1 MASDSNL
8 NRLRALNVCDLS
20 DALDTVGLPPAVTG
34 LVATSA
40 ARPIAGRAVTVKL
53 MSGQAPEVPPDLCT
67 AAVEAAGPDK
77 VIVVEQRTAIDAA
90 SWGGLL
96 SQAAR
101 YRGISGTIVDG
112 AVRDV
117 EESDAIGYTVY
128 ARSMTART
136 ARGRIHEAG
145 CQTPIRL
152 GDTIVRPGDYVAI
165 DRGGCVVI
173 PQTHVEQVLAT
184 AEQILTKSQLLA
196 KTVQQGMPVSQAMDA
211 GYETTLQRLK
221 ALAGSLTGESH
232 NKSVGRTG
240 AGGRTIALARSRFV

>member
-20 DALDTVGLPPAVTG
+20 DALDTLGLPPAVTG

-53 MSGQAPEVPPDLCT
+53 MPGQAPGGSARHLCT
-67 AAVEAAGPDK
+67 AAVEAAGPDN

-112 AVRDV
+112 PVRDV
-117 EESDAIGYTVY
+117 EESNAIGYTVY

-136 ARGRIHEAG
+136 ARGRIHEAE

-152 GDTIVRPGDYVAI
+152 GDTIVGPGDYVAI
-165 DRGGCVVI
+165 DRSGCVVI

-196 KTVQQGMPVSQAMDA
+196 KTVQQGVPISQAMDT
-211 GYETTLQRLK
+211 GYETMLQRLK
-221 ALAGSLTGESH
+221 ASS
-232 NKSVGRTG
+232 
-240 AGGRTIALARSRFV
+240 

>member
-8 NRLRALNVCDLS
+8 NRLRALSVCDLS
-20 DALDTVGLPPAVTG
+20 DALDTLGLPPAVTG

-53 MSGQAPEVPPDLCT
+53 MSGQAPGGSHRHLCT
-67 AAVEAAGPDK
+67 AAVEVAGPDS
-77 VIVVEQRTAIDAA
+77 VIVVEQRTTIDAA

-112 AVRDV
+112 PVRDV
-117 EESDAIGYTVY
+117 EESNTIGYTVY

-136 ARGRIHEAG
+136 ARGRIHEAE

-152 GDTIVRPGDYVAI
+152 GDTIVGPGDYVAI
-165 DRGGCVVI
+165 DCSGCVVI

-196 KTVQQGMPVSQAMDA
+196 KTVQQGTPVSQAMDA
-211 GYETTLQRLK
+211 GYETMLQRLK
-221 ALAGSLTGESH
+221 ALS
-232 NKSVGRTG
+232 
-240 AGGRTIALARSRFV
+240 

>member
-1 MASDSNL
+1 MASDLNL
-8 NRLRALNVCDLS
+8 NRVRALSVCDLS
-20 DALDTVGLPPAVTG
+20 DALDTLGLPPAVTG

-53 MSGQAPEVPPDLCT
+53 TSGQAPGGAPRHLCT
-67 AAVEAAGPDK
+67 AAVEVAGPDS

-112 AVRDV
+112 PVRDV
-117 EESDAIGYTVY
+117 EESNAIGYTVY

-136 ARGRIHEAG
+136 ARGRIHEAE

-152 GDTIVRPGDYVAI
+152 GDTIVGPGDYVAI
-165 DRGGCVVI
+165 DRSGCVVI

-184 AEQILTKSQLLA
+184 AEQILTKSQVLA

-211 GYETTLQRLK
+211 GYETMLQRLK
-221 ALAGSLTGESH
+221 ALS
-232 NKSVGRTG
+232 
-240 AGGRTIALARSRFV
+240 

>member
-8 NRLRALNVCDLS
+8 HRVRALSVCDLS
-20 DALDTVGLPPAVTG
+20 DALDTLGLPPAVTG

-53 MSGQAPEVPPDLCT
+53 MSGQAPGGAPRHLCT
-67 AAVEAAGPDK
+67 AAVEVAGPDS

-112 AVRDV
+112 PVRDV
-117 EESDAIGYTVY
+117 EESNAIGYTVY

-136 ARGRIHEAG
+136 ARGRIHEAE

-152 GDTIVRPGDYVAI
+152 GDTIVGPGDYVAI
-165 DRGGCVVI
+165 DRSGCVVI

-184 AEQILTKSQLLA
+184 AEQILTKSQVLA

-211 GYETTLQRLK
+211 GYETMLQRLE
-221 ALAGSLTGESH
+221 ALS
-232 NKSVGRTG
+232 
-240 AGGRTIALARSRFV
+240 